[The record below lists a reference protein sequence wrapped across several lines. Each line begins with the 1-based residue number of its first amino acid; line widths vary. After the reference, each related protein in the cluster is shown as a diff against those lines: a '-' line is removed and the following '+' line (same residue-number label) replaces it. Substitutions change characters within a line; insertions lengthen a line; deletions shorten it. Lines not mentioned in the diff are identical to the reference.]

1 MTARPSEVPRL
12 PIKTLHITNHYH
24 PSSGGIRTFY
34 LALLEAANVH
44 RREVRLVVP
53 GPENSIEYAGGYG
66 KIYTIAAPSCPVFDP
81 RYHLLLPHLYLP
93 PYSSALCR
101 ILCEEQPDLVEVCDK
116 YALSFLPSVLR
127 RGWIACSPP
136 AVLVGL
142 SCERMDDNVSAYINS
157 GRLGRRFAEWFVR
170 TMYAPRFDCHI
181 CNSDYT
187 AGELPEAL
195 QNRPDIEVH
204 VRPMGVHFDGFSP
217 RRRRDSVRELLLH
230 RISVRAAPA
239 AAQRLLLYVGRL
251 SPEKNLEILPAMMES
266 LVNDLSAEY
275 HLVLAGDGPRARW
288 IREMGDRRVPGR
300 IHLLGHVADREYLAD
315 LYANCDALVHP
326 NAREPFGITP
336 LEAMA
341 SGLPVVA
348 PRAGGVLSYAD
359 DGNAWLVKPAGE
371 DFAAAVR
378 AVFADGAAKS
388 AKVERAIQTAAKLD
402 WSQVAASFFDLYDE
416 LYTRFEKARA
426 VAAHH
431 HPTLAT

>member
-1 MTARPSEVPRL
+1 M

-44 RREVRLVVP
+44 QREVRLVVP
-53 GPENSIEYAGGYG
+53 GAENSIEDVGAYG
-66 KIYTIAAPSCPVFDP
+66 KIYTIAAPPCPVFDP

-93 PYSSALCR
+93 PYPSALGR
-101 ILCEEQPDLVEVCDK
+101 ILREEQPDLVEVCDK

-127 RGWIACSPP
+127 RGWLGCPPP

-157 GRLGRRFAEWFVR
+157 SRPGRKFAQWYVKR
-170 TMYAPRFDCHI
+170 LYAPRFDCHI
-181 CNSDYT
+181 SNSDYT
-187 AGELPEAL
+187 AGELRNGLQSRPEI
-195 QNRPDIEVH
+195 DVY
-204 VRPMGVHFDGFSP
+204 VRPMGVHCDGFTPSK
-217 RRRRDSVRELLLH
+217 RKTSLRESLL
-230 RISVRAAPA
+230 RKISVLAAPPA
-239 AAQRLLLYVGRL
+239 TRRLILYVGRL

-266 LVNDLSAEY
+266 LAGDSAEY
-275 HLVLAGDGPRARW
+275 HLLLAGDGPRAGW
-288 IREMGDRRVPGR
+288 LREMADRRTPGR
-300 IHLLGHVADREYLAD
+300 IHLLGHVADRNDLAD

-359 DGNAWLVKPAGE
+359 DTNAWLVKPTGE
-371 DFAAAVR
+371 DFAAGVR
-378 AVFADGAAKS
+378 TVFADAAAKA
-388 AKVERAIQTAAKLD
+388 AKVERAMQTAAKFD
-402 WSQVAASFFDLYDE
+402 WPRVAAGFFELYDE
-416 LYTRFEKARA
+416 LHARSEKAQA
-426 VAAHH
+426 VTAAESDASAVY
-431 HPTLAT
+431 PTAHL